1 MLRGELPTRR
11 ELPGSYWRQWSA
23 SAVSNL
29 GDGINFAAMP
39 LLALSIT
46 DDERLL
52 SLTVFATLLPWLLLA
67 LPIGVAVDKF
77 DRQVLMV
84 GSNLARL
91 ALLAL
96 IAFAVVGDSL
106 SIWGLLGLLLVIGAC
121 EVTFDSSAQAFLP
134 MIVPPADLQRANGYL
149 VGVEVVAGSL
159 VGLSLGAFLFE
170 GGRGVPF
177 IVNAA
182 SFGVAAV
189 LIASIRVT
197 ARAPQPPKGHD
208 QGGVRVGVRW
218 LLDDQLL
225 RTLAAMLAVTNFGF
239 MLGQGI
245 FVKYAADELGVTG
258 AGYGVLLAVTAL
270 GAVSAGVVGHRLA
283 RRLGTTLGIIV
294 PFVVFGA
301 GQIVLGTSPVTWV
314 VAVTGFML
322 SGSVTLWNVVTV
334 SLRQQ
339 LIPQHLF
346 GRVNSVYRWVG
357 TGASA
362 IGALVGGQVAYHLG
376 LQAPFLLAGLT
387 TIAAFAFAAFPLL
400 RGVNGL
406 RLMDQAVERTP
417 APPSIT

>member
-11 ELPGSYWRQWSA
+11 QLPGSYWRQWSA

-67 LPIGVAVDKF
+67 LPIGVAVDRF

-84 GSNLARL
+84 GSNIARL
-91 ALLAL
+91 ALFAL
-96 IAFAVVGDSL
+96 IAFAVVGDRL

-134 MIVPPADLQRANGYL
+134 MIVQPADLQRANGYL

-159 VGLSLGAFLFE
+159 LGLSLGAFLFE

-177 IVNAA
+177 VVNAA
-182 SFGVAAV
+182 SFGIAAV

-197 ARAPQPPKGHD
+197 ARPPQPPRGHD
-208 QGGVRVGVRW
+208 QGGLRVGVRW

-245 FVKYAADELGVTG
+245 FVKYAA
-258 AGYGVLLAVTAL
+258 
-270 GAVSAGVVGHRLA
+270 
-283 RRLGTTLGIIV
+283 
-294 PFVVFGA
+294 
-301 GQIVLGTSPVTWV
+301 
-314 VAVTGFML
+314 
-322 SGSVTLWNVVTV
+322 
-334 SLRQQ
+334 
-339 LIPQHLF
+339 
-346 GRVNSVYRWVG
+346 
-357 TGASA
+357 
-362 IGALVGGQVAYHLG
+362 
-376 LQAPFLLAGLT
+376 
-387 TIAAFAFAAFPLL
+387 
-400 RGVNGL
+400 
-406 RLMDQAVERTP
+406 
-417 APPSIT
+417 

>member
-11 ELPGSYWRQWSA
+11 QLPGSYWRQWSA

-67 LPIGVAVDKF
+67 LPIGVAVDRF

-84 GSNLARL
+84 GSNIARL
-91 ALLAL
+91 ALFAL
-96 IAFAVVGDSL
+96 IAFAVVGDRL

-134 MIVPPADLQRANGYL
+134 MIVQPADLQRANGYL

-159 VGLSLGAFLFE
+159 LGLSLGAFLFE

-177 IVNAA
+177 VVNAA
-182 SFGVAAV
+182 SFGIAAV

-197 ARAPQPPKGHD
+197 ARPPQPPRGHD
-208 QGGVRVGVRW
+208 QGGLRVGVRW

-362 IGALVGGQVAYHLG
+362 FGALVGGQVAFHLG
-376 LQAPFLLAGLT
+376 LRAPFLLAGTT

-400 RGVNGL
+400 RGVAGL